1 MRSLLRRLL
10 RHAPAT
16 VLLGLAL
23 VTTGG
28 GFPT

>member
-10 RHAPAT
+10 RHVPVT